1 MRICFCDQFF
11 KTLQFYV
18 INPNL
23 GQKGSKLVLHVPMTI
38 ERWKSIVKGD
48 LRWSISFWKHYLK
61 ILNFWLLVVMS
72 STPKWVKKF
81 QVAISCTNVFRKMR
95 LKSKRYFQVNYSSMK
110 PFSKKIE
117 VLTQRR
123 DVINPKSARKR
134 VQTGISCTNS
144 DRKIKIK
151 TKRNFEMRYSFMKLF
166 SGNFKILAPCCEV
179 IISKSG
185 QKDSSLYIMYNW
197 LKNIPEKSRKIRN
210 IPSKSLYRSGFN
222 PSTVNCIL
230 HISLVSF
237 WHYLN
242 FSITFRTRYAQIQY
256 DPISAIMTSE
266 RRLKFQSL

>member
-81 QVAISCTNVFRKMR
+81 QVALSCTNVFRKMR

-166 SGNFKILAPCCEV
+166 SGNLKILAPCCEV

-185 QKDSSLYIMYNW
+185 QKDSSLHIMYNW
-197 LKNIPEKSRKIRN
+197 LKNIPEKSFPLKVYIDLVL
-210 IPSKSLYRSGFN
+210 ILLPQIVFYISVWFHFGITLILLSCFAQDMHKFN
-222 PSTVNCIL
+222 
-230 HISLVSF
+230 
-237 WHYLN
+237 
-242 FSITFRTRYAQIQY
+242 
-256 DPISAIMTSE
+256 MTQ
-266 RRLKFQSL
+266 F

>member
-1 MRICFCDQFF
+1 M
-11 KTLQFYV
+11 
-18 INPNL
+18 
-23 GQKGSKLVLHVPMTI
+23 
-38 ERWKSIVKGD
+38 
-48 LRWSISFWKHYLK
+48 
-61 ILNFWLLVVMS
+61 
-72 STPKWVKKF
+72 
-81 QVAISCTNVFRKMR
+81 
-95 LKSKRYFQVNYSSMK
+95 NYSSMK

-166 SGNFKILAPCCEV
+166 SGNLKILAPCCEV

-185 QKDSSLYIMYNW
+185 QKDSSLHIMYNW
-197 LKNIPEKSRKIRN
+197 LKKYPGKI

-222 PSTVNCIL
+222 PSTANCIL
-230 HISLVSF
+230 YISLVSF

-242 FSITFRTRYAQIQY
+242 SSITFRTRYAQIQY